1 MQYRVFGL
9 STLLLAVLSL
19 VSPATAQRPA
29 AGILAGVDSVDA
41 QIALTW
47 GSGIPR
53 LEEAT
58 VRSRLQTVFELELR
72 ERGIVVTKAAPNYLI
87 LSLTVLNN
95 DDGSI
100 SYRHDISL
108 YELGLPKRVIL
119 DWVLG
124 SVESMDFKRWNT
136 LTKSD
141 SARVSLEM
149 GAVRIRRRRACGP
162 QQPPE
167 RARKGNH
174 RNGAGLRQR
183 LHVRSSSALT
193 DSHAA
198 FFSRDRDGQTR
209 RATWDC
215 PRRPAKVA
223 PSWSASGYSTGT
235 A

>member
-149 GAVRIRRRRACGP
+149 GARMWEGLWRAYNDTSTTNSTVGWVITWY
-162 QQPPE
+162 
-167 RARKGNH
+167 GLGGVVH
-174 RNGAGLRQR
+174 VGRNNLP
-183 LHVRSSSALT
+183 SALEKAT
-193 DSHAA
+193 IEMAQA
-198 FFSRDRDGQTR
+198 FANAYMSVH
-209 RATWDC
+209 
-215 PRRPAKVA
+215 PRR
-223 PSWSASGYSTGT
+223 
-235 A
+235 